1 MVFSLFCHFHPS
13 TDIPANNPSSNT
25 GQCFNPAFV
34 HAIAVPEVNMLDK
47 TGQICVVARGDG
59 IVHVIDIESEK
70 LKISSKTGKRTQ
82 TRSKGVSA
90 ACDMDNQTQ
99 TGRKRLYLDYTVGG
113 HSAAVS
119 CV

>member
-1 MVFSLFCHFHPS
+1 
-13 TDIPANNPSSNT
+13 
-25 GQCFNPAFV
+25 
-34 HAIAVPEVNMLDK
+34 MLDK